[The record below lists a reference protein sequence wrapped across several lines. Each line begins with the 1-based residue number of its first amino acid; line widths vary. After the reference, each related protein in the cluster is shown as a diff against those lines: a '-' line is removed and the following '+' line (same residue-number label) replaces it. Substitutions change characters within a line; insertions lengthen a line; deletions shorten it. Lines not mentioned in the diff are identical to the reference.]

1 MFELMD
7 GHNAT
12 ACIKVVGVGGGG
24 GNAVGQMV
32 TSGIQGVD
40 FICANTDAQALK
52 TAKVKTGIQIGTGIT
67 KDRKSVV

>member
-24 GNAVGQMV
+24 GNAVGMPLVKWSPQVFKGWISSVQIQM
-32 TSGIQGVD
+32 
-40 FICANTDAQALK
+40 L
-52 TAKVKTGIQIGTGIT
+52 
-67 KDRKSVV
+67 RR

>member
-32 TSGIQGVD
+32 T
-40 FICANTDAQALK
+40 
-52 TAKVKTGIQIGTGIT
+52 
-67 KDRKSVV
+67 